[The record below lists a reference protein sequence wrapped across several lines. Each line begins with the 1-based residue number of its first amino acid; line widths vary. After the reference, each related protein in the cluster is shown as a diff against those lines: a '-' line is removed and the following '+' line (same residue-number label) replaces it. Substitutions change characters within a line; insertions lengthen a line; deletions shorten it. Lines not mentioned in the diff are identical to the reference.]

1 MFFFSQATTIKVLP
15 APSGQSNVRL
25 INAARCSLNVTFPQ
39 YPSLL
44 LEIPQRS
51 VRDQVAFFSARAN
64 INDVISP
71 RQASEYLVLPS
82 YVKDIRVKADKCPQS
97 PTLAYF
103 KKEEFFE
110 LSLKSKKSYEFV
122 ISNYQGKFS
131 SKQFRLKFLNKI
143 KSGTSRVRYD
153 NNKVQEQH
161 H

>member
-1 MFFFSQATTIKVLP
+1 MTSGFVASQ
-15 APSGQSNVRL
+15 S
-25 INAARCSLNVTFPQ
+25 SL
-39 YPSLL
+39 
-44 LEIPQRS
+44 
-51 VRDQVAFFSARAN
+51 FFSARAS

-153 NNKVQEQH
+153 NNKV
-161 H
+161 